1 MKKRGYGKVL
11 ALTRE
16 VLRNRTMASK
26 IVNEAADV
34 LSEGGLVILPTETA
48 YGIAADATNDDAV
61 RKVFEAKQ
69 RPLERSVPIMVSDRY
84 MIEEYA
90 ELSPLA
96 RHLMNQ
102 FMPGPLSLVV
112 PKKEPNGLAP
122 SLSEKGVSFRIPG
135 NDFARAIVAE
145 LGKPVTTTSANISGE
160 GPLYLVDQV
169 KATFSSKVHLILD
182 QGDLPPREPSTVL
195 DLQGA
200 TPRVLR
206 VGPISEEEVQRAIAD
221 FQARAVATA

>member
-11 ALTRE
+11 ALTPE
-16 VLRNRTMASK
+16 VLRNRTTASK

-48 YGIAADATNDDAV
+48 YGIAADATNDEAV

-90 ELSPLA
+90 DISPLA
-96 RHLMNQ
+96 RHLMNH

-112 PKKEPNGLAP
+112 PKKEQNGLAP

-135 NDFARAIVAE
+135 NDFARAIVSE

-160 GPLYLVDQV
+160 GPLYAVDQV
-169 KATFSSKVHLILD
+169 KATFLDKVHLILD

-195 DLQGA
+195 DLQGEL
-200 TPRVLR
+200 PKVLR
-206 VGPISEEEVQRAIAD
+206 VGPISGEEIQKAIAE
-221 FQARAVATA
+221 FHAQAVATA